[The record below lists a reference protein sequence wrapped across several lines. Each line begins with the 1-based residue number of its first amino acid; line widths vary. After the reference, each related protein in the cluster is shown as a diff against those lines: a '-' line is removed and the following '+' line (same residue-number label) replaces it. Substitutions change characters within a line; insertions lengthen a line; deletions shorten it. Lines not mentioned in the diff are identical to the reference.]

1 MTTITAAMVRELRDS
16 TGAGMMDCKKALAEV
31 GGDMEAAVDWLRKN
45 GLAAAA
51 KKAGRVA
58 AEGLIGVE
66 AVGMCGTMV
75 EVNAETDFVARNEA
89 FRNFVEK
96 VTHLAFEQC
105 KKTDDISTLSYNE
118 DRTVGEELTHLISI
132 IGENMS
138 IRRVAGLSVQQG
150 VVTSYIHNMVTPH
163 LGRIG
168 VLVGIESAA
177 KEEALQ
183 EIGKQ
188 IAMHVA
194 AARPIALRSEDISA
208 DILQR
213 ERDVLTEQ
221 AKASGRPEAVI
232 AKMIEGRM
240 RKFYEENALLE
251 QKFVINP
258 DITIREFLV
267 EKGKE
272 LGCEVALTAFE
283 RFELGEGIAKKE
295 DNFAEEVASMAT

>member
-1 MTTITAAMVRELRDS
+1 MTTITATMVRELRDS

-31 GGDMEAAVDWLRKN
+31 DGDMEAAVDWLRKN

-58 AEGLIGVE
+58 AEGLVGVE
-66 AVGMCGTMV
+66 AAGTRGTMV
-75 EVNAETDFVARNEA
+75 EVNAETDFVARNES
-89 FRNFVEK
+89 FRHFVEK
-96 VTHLAFEQC
+96 LTHLAFEQRT
-105 KKTDDISTLSYNE
+105 KVEDISTLAYSE

-138 IRRVAGLSVQQG
+138 IRRVEEIFVQKG
-150 VVTSYIHNMVTPH
+150 AVVSYIHNMVAPH

-168 VLVGIESAA
+168 VLVGLESAA

-194 AARPIALRSEDISA
+194 AARPMALRPEDITE
-208 DILQR
+208 DILHR
-213 ERDVLTEQ
+213 ERDILTEQ
-221 AKASGRPEAVI
+221 SKSSGKPEAVI
-232 AKMIEGRM
+232 AKMVEGRM

-251 QKFVINP
+251 QKFVMNP
-258 DITIREFLV
+258 DVAIREFLA

-272 LGCEVALTAFE
+272 LGCEVTLVAFK